1 MYFNIFSQLIGL
13 YISQL
18 LKKNLLS
25 KTKVFQAQLKFIYLN
40 SAITTVEESAKYVQS
55 SQQKHQPSFWCPC

>member
-40 SAITTVEESAKYVQS
+40 SAITTVE
-55 SQQKHQPSFWCPC
+55 